1 MKKVYVLVLILFIS
15 SFMITGCGSKS
26 NKVPVETQK
35 EISVNPVNTASP
47 QLIENMKFVLNKN
60 WEIVDTNKIYVTKS
74 KDFENV
80 YFIGTLVK
88 NGSQIYNCI
97 WASNS
102 DKMDGDTMSANDFA
116 IQASSIADG
125 RKSQAGISEHDDG
138 YSRINQKLLSDWTNI
153 K

>member
-26 NKVPVETQK
+26 NNVPVETKK

-47 QLIENMKFVLNKN
+47 QLIENMKFALNKN

-80 YFIGTLVK
+80 YVHCFL
-88 NGSQIYNCI
+88 
-97 WASNS
+97 
-102 DKMDGDTMSANDFA
+102 
-116 IQASSIADG
+116 DG
-125 RKSQAGISEHDDG
+125 RDTPPTSGESYIMQLQEKIKEKGVGKIASISGRFYAMDRDKRWE
-138 YSRINQKLLSDWTNI
+138 RV
-153 K
+153 